1 MPRRQSLPCL
11 LVLASM
17 LALANPVAGPALAQ
31 PMAPGAATPPSAAP
45 PPAAPP
51 PTGPAARRL
60 PQPVRAGELTG
71 RRLLR
76 PIERQDLLG
85 RVASVARQP
94 DGALVAVVRT
104 GGVSGLGTH
113 LVAVPLDATALLGE
127 HLALMDITPEA
138 LRALPSFDPASAPA
152 LAPDQV
158 VRVGLVRPFH

>member
-1 MPRRQSLPCL
+1 MLRRQLLPCL
-11 LVLASM
+11 LALAS
-17 LALANPVAGPALAQ
+17 PVAPVNLVAWPAMAQ
-31 PMAPGAATPPSAAP
+31 PMVPGAAAP
-45 PPAAPP
+45 VTA
-51 PTGPAARRL
+51 GPAARRL
-60 PQPVRAGELTG
+60 PQPVRAGDLTG

-85 RVASVARQP
+85 HVALVARQP
-94 DGALVAVVRT
+94 NGALVAVVRT
-104 GGVSGLGTH
+104 GGVFGLGTR

-138 LRALPSFDPASAPA
+138 LGALPSFDLASAPA